1 MLVQLADIS
10 FGYAGE
16 ELFSGLTW
24 QVNPGEHIGLVGPN
38 GAGKSTLLRLITGAV
53 EPEAG
58 QVARRR
64 GVTIGYLHQ
73 SQEFKGE
80 GTIFHALL
88 APFAD
93 VVALRDELD
102 VLALRLEKEHDPRD
116 LERYG
121 HVEEQFRMKDGYA
134 LEARVRE
141 LAMDVGFGAEDL
153 GRAVGTLSG
162 GERNRLELAK
172 VLLAAPDLL
181 LLDEPTNHLDMA
193 ACERL
198 EGFLS
203 TYPGAFVLVSHDRTF
218 LDSVCSEIVEVDD
231 GRLDRYVGGWRAYV
245 AGRDKRRELAR
256 AAYERQKDEI
266 ARTEDFIRRNLAGQ
280 KTNQAKSRRK
290 MLERLER
297 LEWQADMW
305 EQAGRI
311 GLRFDVGDRPG
322 GKEMLVTEKLAAGYD
337 QPLVGGLDLVV
348 YRGDRI
354 GIVGPNGAGKSTL
367 LRTLLGLE
375 RPLGGNLRRGQDVR
389 PGYFDQKL
397 GGLDDD
403 RSLIDEIRAV
413 RGDLSPDAVRQYLA
427 RFRFFGDDV
436 FRVVRGLS
444 GGERNRLALAKMMLR
459 PANLLALDEPTNHL
473 DIPAREV
480 LERALRAYEGTLLV
494 VSHDRFFLD
503 EVATKILVV
512 DGAGG
517 AALELGNYSD
527 WRRRRERKAAA
538 VPAARAA
545 APAPAP
551 ASRPK
556 KEKADWE
563 ESKARAAA
571 RGKLERRL
579 AQLEEQIGKAE
590 AEAEAVRGKLA
601 GAHGGDWQ
609 KLHALV
615 EDERRLSDRLRSLM
629 GEWEKVGEELARDA
643 PA

>member
-16 ELFSGLTW
+16 DLFSGLTW
-24 QVNPGEHIGLVGPN
+24 QINPGEHIGLVGPN
-38 GAGKSTLLRLITGAV
+38 GAGKSTLLRLIAGKLD
-53 EPEAG
+53 PESG

-64 GVTIGYLHQ
+64 GVTVGYLHQ
-73 SQEFKGE
+73 SQEFTGE
-80 GTIFHALL
+80 GTLFHALL
-88 APFAD
+88 APFAE
-93 VVALRDELD
+93 VVALRDEMD
-102 VLALRLEKEHDPRD
+102 ELAARLEKSHDEKD

-121 HVEEQFRMKDGYA
+121 HVEELFRAKEGYA

-141 LAMDVGFGAEDL
+141 LAMDVGFPEDEL
-153 GRAVGTLSG
+153 GRSVDTLSG

-218 LDSVCSEIVEVDD
+218 LDAVCKEIVEVDE
-231 GRLDRYVGGWRAYV
+231 GQLDRYVGGWRAYV
-245 AGRDKRRELAR
+245 DGRDRRREQAR
-256 AAYERQKDEI
+256 ANYERQKEEI
-266 ARTEDFIRRNLAGQ
+266 ARTEDFIRRNIAGQ

-290 MLERLER
+290 MLEKLER

-311 GLRFDVGDRPG
+311 GLRFDPGDRPG
-322 GKEMLVTEKLAAGYD
+322 GKEMLVAEKLDAGYEKA
-337 QPLVGGLDLVV
+337 LVRALDLVV
-348 YRGDRI
+348 YRGDRV

-367 LRTLLGLE
+367 LKTILGME
-375 RPLGGNLRRGQDVR
+375 KPLAGNVRRGQDVR
-389 PGYFDQKL
+389 VGYFDQKL
-397 GGLDDD
+397 GGLDED

-427 RFRFFGDDV
+427 KFRFFGDDV

-444 GGERNRLALAKMMLR
+444 GGERNRLALGKMMLR

-503 EVATKILVV
+503 EVATKILVL

-517 AALELGNYSD
+517 ATLELGNYSD
-527 WRRRRERKAAA
+527 WRHRR
-538 VPAARAA
+538 ARQAAA
-545 APAPAP
+545 APAVKAP
-551 ASRPK
+551 PPETEQK
-556 KEKADWE
+556 KEWE

-579 AQLEEQIGKAE
+579 ATLEEQIEKVE
-590 AEAEAVRGKLA
+590 AQLGDVRGKLA
-601 GAHGGDWQ
+601 GEHGGDWQ
-609 KLHALV
+609 KLHGLV
-615 EDERRLSDRLRSLM
+615 EDERRLADKLRSLM
-629 GEWEKVGEELARDA
+629 GEWEKVGEELAR
-643 PA
+643 